1 MSEEQKDGRQLSKQE
16 KWEDK
21 LLKRQKRKLEM
32 AQRENTDFVSTRVA
46 DTTDFVRL
54 ISTADFLLD
63 VLRKSLGRKGRID
76 GIKAVQY
83 IARIEAIKDELNQW
97 NAEVSRDLKTNYRP
111 PYGYENPLKE
121 EKERRMESRAL
132 NVFDPIR
139 PP

>member
-76 GIKAVQY
+76 GIRAVQY
-83 IARIEAIKDELNQW
+83 IARIEAIKDELNLW
-97 NAEVSRDLKTNYRP
+97 NSEVSKDLRRDYRP
-111 PYGYENPLKE
+111 PFGYENPLKE
-121 EKERRMESRAL
+121 EERKEAD
-132 NVFDPIR
+132 V
-139 PP
+139 

>member
-1 MSEEQKDGRQLSKQE
+1 MSEEQKDSRQLSKQE

-21 LLKRQKRKLEM
+21 LLRRQKRKLEM

-76 GIKAVQY
+76 GIRAVQY
-83 IARIEAIKDELNQW
+83 IARIEAIKDDLNLW
-97 NAEVSRDLKTNYRP
+97 NSEVSKDLRRDYRP
-111 PYGYENPLKE
+111 PYGYDNPLKE
-121 EKERRMESRAL
+121 ERKEAE
-132 NVFDPIR
+132 
-139 PP
+139 